1 MDGDVGGEETFPG
14 DLNGDV
20 LRRLQQAGDDFS
32 IPRNVDF
39 SVVFP
44 DESGAEEFAR
54 LCRAARYEVTV
65 AKSDVR
71 PERPWDVTI
80 VKYMLMTHA
89 GIAEFEAELEAA
101 ASPLDGRNDGWGC
114 IAQNADAAADREN

>member
-1 MDGDVGGEETFPG
+1 MGGEGTFPD

-44 DESGAEEFAR
+44 DERRAEEFAR
-54 LCRAARYEVTV
+54 MCRAARYEVTV
-65 AKSDVR
+65 QKSDVR

-80 VKYMLMTHA
+80 VKFMLMTHA
-89 GIAEFEAELEAA
+89 GITEFEMELEAA
-101 ASPLDGRNDGWGC
+101 ASSLDGQNDGWGC
-114 IAQNADAAADREN
+114 WPQSADGTTNR